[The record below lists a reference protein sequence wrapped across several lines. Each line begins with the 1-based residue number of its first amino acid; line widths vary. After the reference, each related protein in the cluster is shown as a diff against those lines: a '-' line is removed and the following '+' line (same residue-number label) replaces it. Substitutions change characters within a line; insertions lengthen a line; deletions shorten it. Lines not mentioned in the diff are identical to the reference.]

1 MFRKLFHYQHEL
13 MTMKTKMADLRER
26 NESLVYNI
34 LPSHVALHFIGDKR
48 NNDVCSVVQEAIAL
62 KHFPLKRE
70 RRRFISHSKT
80 SF

>member
-48 NNDVCSVVQEAIAL
+48 NNDVCSVFLKTRFNKIAIQGTPQMAVD
-62 KHFPLKRE
+62 
-70 RRRFISHSKT
+70 
-80 SF
+80 